1 MLQRFIPTCVGNTG
15 CPPQRT
21 GAASVHPH
29 VRGEYLSSMSW
40 VLTLF
45 GSSPRAWGIQP
56 STEGGPGTARFIPTC
71 VGNTE
76 ERPASTED
84 GKGSSPRAWGIPRP
98 WCRKRPSG
106 RFIPTCVG
114 NTEER
119 PASTEDG
126 KGSSP
131 RAWGIPGR
139 GRAVT
144 RWIRFIPTCVGNTA
158 YRSGAGQDSAV
169 HPHVRGEYDVVYAFT
184 QSRHGSSPRA
194 WGIQDMGTVRWPRSR
209 FIPTCVGNTG
219 PAGR

>member
-84 GKGSSPRAWGIPRP
+84 GKGSSPRAWGIP
-98 WCRKRPSG
+98 
-106 RFIPTCVG
+106 
-114 NTEER
+114 
-119 PASTEDG
+119 
-126 KGSSP
+126 
-131 RAWGIPGR
+131 GR

-194 WGIQDMGTVRWPRSR
+194 WGIQDMGPVRWPRSR